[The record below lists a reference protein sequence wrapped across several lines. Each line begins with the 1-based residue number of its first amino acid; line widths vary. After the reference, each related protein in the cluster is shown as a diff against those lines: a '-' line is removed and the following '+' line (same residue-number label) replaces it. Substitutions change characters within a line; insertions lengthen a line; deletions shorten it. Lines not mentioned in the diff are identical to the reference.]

1 MIVSV
6 NRSCVYRGCVNPKS
20 TSAVVK
26 SSPVVTISASKSLN
40 QPLRVATIRCFTL
53 NPISVCALSKP
64 HFTFCYHLIACDI
77 FLVKHPKKT
86 IVWHHSEF
94 FESEKILVK
103 INISYIKTIR
113 YDLPG
118 LVAVIKHQLMTV
130 QYRLLFGLVSLTA
143 CQIDLGGVFG
153 NDSKDGT
160 YPNVEEELWPYFAR
174 FEKEAAQRGLTVD
187 LKDAVITGVI
197 SDISADHVI
206 GQCSYSNQ
214 DPHKVTVDK
223 PFGLV
228 PQTWEKSLWFFM
240 S

>member
-1 MIVSV
+1 
-6 NRSCVYRGCVNPKS
+6 
-20 TSAVVK
+20 
-26 SSPVVTISASKSLN
+26 
-40 QPLRVATIRCFTL
+40 
-53 NPISVCALSKP
+53 
-64 HFTFCYHLIACDI
+64 
-77 FLVKHPKKT
+77 
-86 IVWHHSEF
+86 
-94 FESEKILVK
+94 
-103 INISYIKTIR
+103 
-113 YDLPG
+113 
-118 LVAVIKHQLMTV
+118 MTV

-223 PFGLV
+223 PFWVSASDLGKEFVVFHELGHCYLGRLHDESMDSRGICLSIMRSG
-228 PQTWEKSLWFFM
+228 TGTCRDLYTTTTRSILLDELFLDKN
-240 S
+240 